1 MIKVKYKDPY
11 AGGFEVDLPDDTPQ
25 EAIQEMVDFL
35 DRNAREIQ
43 NADRRERYHTP
54 YSTDALL
61 YEGTD
66 YADADTPETI
76 YLAYEDDEESGGEED
91 KIDRYF
97 SVLTETQRRRCRM
110 RLAGMTYQQIA
121 AIEEA
126 DYSSVVESI
135 KGAQKKLRKKFP
147 DIF

>member
-11 AGGFEVDLPDDTPQ
+11 AGGFEVALPDDTPQ
-25 EAIQEMVDFL
+25 EAIQELVDFL

-66 YADADTPETI
+66 FTGTDTPETI
-76 YLAYEDDEESGGEED
+76 YLAYEDEAENGSDDEQIE
-91 KIDRYF
+91 RYF

-110 RLAGMTYQQIA
+110 RLAGLTYQQIA
-121 AIEEA
+121 AIEDA

>member
-43 NADRRERYHTP
+43 NADRREHYHTP

-66 YADADTPETI
+66 YADADTPKTI
-76 YLAYEDDEESGGEED
+76 YLAYEDDEEFSGEEN